1 MTMTVS
7 NPPQLWDDMDG
18 PRVRRSDPLT
28 SHMAADSNHDRVLV
42 EGAVMR
48 LFMNAEFGFTDSE
61 LTIKYFSTRE
71 CPNTHVDSPRKR
83 RSDLTGRGLIKNSG
97 HKRDTVTGRKGIVW
111 VAS

>member
-1 MTMTVS
+1 MTMTLPVQ
-7 NPPQLWDDMDG
+7 PQLWDDPSG
-18 PRVRRSDPLT
+18 PRVRKSDPLT
-28 SHMAADSNHDRVLV
+28 SHAAADSNHDRALV

-48 LFMNAEFGFTDSE
+48 LFMNTEFGFTDSE

-83 RSDLTGRGLIKNSG
+83 RSDLTGRGLVTDSG
-97 HKRDTVTGRKGIVW
+97 FKRDTVTGRKATVW